1 MNPQAGPGH
10 ESAPSRE
17 EFVKSPEGVRLAIEH
32 VFDEMAG
39 YATAF
44 FKGQPIGAGTSGQPV
59 RLLVLGVVFR

>member
-10 ESAPSRE
+10 ASAPSRE

-44 FKGQPIGAGTSGQPV
+44 FSG
-59 RLLVLGVVFR
+59 